1 MPVNKIKRT
10 LMEQMINEV
19 KSLIY
24 IYGDIS
30 DSLKTLQS
38 QIKDLRDDYQ
48 GLRNDFEELRNDVND
63 YREEVDDK
71 MSHYQIEE
79 FVYKKLLPMER
90 KLNDLLNWYNKDR
103 ELKYKIL

>member
-10 LMEQMINEV
+10 PMEQMINEV

-38 QIKDLRDDYQ
+38 EIKDLRDDYQ
-48 GLRNDFEELRNDVND
+48 GLRNDVND

-71 MSHYQIEE
+71 MSQYQIEE

>member
-1 MPVNKIKRT
+1 
-10 LMEQMINEV
+10 
-19 KSLIY
+19 
-24 IYGDIS
+24 
-30 DSLKTLQS
+30 
-38 QIKDLRDDYQ
+38 
-48 GLRNDFEELRNDVND
+48 
-63 YREEVDDK
+63 